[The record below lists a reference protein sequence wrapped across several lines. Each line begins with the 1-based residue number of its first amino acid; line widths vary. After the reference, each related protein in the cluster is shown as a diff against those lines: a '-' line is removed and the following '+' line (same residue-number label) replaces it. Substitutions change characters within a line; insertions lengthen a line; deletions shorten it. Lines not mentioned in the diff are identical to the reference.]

1 MPVVPDIYFSWDT
14 QNGTVSAELD
24 RAEGGLLRTRLD
36 ITGRPAWLTLNIELG
51 RLRFR
56 EGGSF
61 GMLIE
66 TGPQNAR
73 DGHPI
78 GMFPFIRSS
87 DAEGGYQDTALRGDL
102 LLGKGRGIW
111 SLTHWVRSHDP
122 MAAAGAYHTLVLP
135 LPRRSLVLDIRD
147 LKLF

>member
-1 MPVVPDIYFSWDT
+1 MEQTDIVVLLDRLAQLRTVALPAAASSGVPVVPDIYFSWDT

-66 TGPQNAR
+66 TGPQNAG

-87 DAEGGYQDTALRGDL
+87 DARGRL
-102 LLGKGRGIW
+102 SGHG
-111 SLTHWVRSHDP
+111 
-122 MAAAGAYHTLVLP
+122 AARRPAIGQGA
-135 LPRRSLVLDIRD
+135 RD
-147 LKLF
+147 LVSDPLGSQP